1 MKIITKDS
9 DYAVRAIIYLE
20 KNRGRFVSS
29 SEISKKENIPLIFLR
44 RILQKLI
51 KGKIAESKEGVNG
64 GVKLTLSAQK
74 ISVADVI
81 NIIQGRI
88 QLIECMF
95 REKVC
100 ENRGKCIFRKKVLSI
115 EKNVIEEFGKLT
127 IKDLIDE
134 GKDIL

>member
-9 DYAVRAIIYLE
+9 DYAVRAIVYLE
-20 KNRGRFVSS
+20 RNRGRFVSS

-51 KGKIAESKEGVNG
+51 KGKIAKSKEGVNG
-64 GVKLTLSAQK
+64 GVKLIVSAQK

-81 NIIQGRI
+81 NMIQGQI

-100 ENRGKCIFRKKVLSI
+100 ENREKCIFRKKVLGI
-115 EKNVIEEFGKLT
+115 EKNVIKEFSKLT
-127 IKDLIDE
+127 IKDLLE
-134 GKDIL
+134 EKKG

>member
-51 KGKIAESKEGVNG
+51 KGKIAESKEGVKG
-64 GVKLTLSAQK
+64 GLKLIVDAKK
-74 ISVADVI
+74 INVADII
-81 NIIQGRI
+81 NLIQGQI

-95 REKVC
+95 QGKVC
-100 ENRGKCIFRKKVLSI
+100 ANRKKCIFRKKVLVI

-127 IKDLIDE
+127 IKDLI
-134 GKDIL
+134 

>member
-20 KNRGRFVSS
+20 KNRGRFISS
-29 SEISKKENIPLIFLR
+29 SEISREEKIPLIFLR

-51 KGKIAESKEGVNG
+51 KGKIAESKEGVSG
-64 GVKLTLSAQK
+64 GVRLTVSPQK

-81 NIIQGRI
+81 NMIQGKI
-88 QLIECMF
+88 ELIECMF
-95 REKVC
+95 RERVC
-100 ENRGKCIFRKKVLSI
+100 ENRDKCIFRKKVQGIERDVI
-115 EKNVIEEFGKLT
+115 EKFGKLT

-134 GKDIL
+134 

>member
-20 KNRGRFVSS
+20 KNKGRFVPS
-29 SEISKKENIPLIFLR
+29 SEISKQENIPLIFLR

-51 KGKIAESKEGVNG
+51 KANIAQSKEGVKG
-64 GVKLTLSAQK
+64 GVKLIVSPNK
-74 ISVADVI
+74 INVAVI
-81 NIIQGRI
+81 ISIMQGQI

-95 REKVC
+95 RDQVC
-100 ENRGKCIFRKKVLSI
+100 ENRAKCVFRKKVLGI
-115 EKNVIEEFGKLT
+115 QKKVIGEFENLT

-134 GKDIL
+134 GKE